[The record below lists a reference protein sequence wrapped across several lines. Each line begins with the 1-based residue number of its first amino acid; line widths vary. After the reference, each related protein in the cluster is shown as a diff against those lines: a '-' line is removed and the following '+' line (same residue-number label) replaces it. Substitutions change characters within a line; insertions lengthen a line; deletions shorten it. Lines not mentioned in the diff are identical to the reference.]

1 MSPSY
6 KDQYFDYFG
15 KNYEFLNYLPLYF
28 IYSSFNIPNSDIGYE
43 ESYCTGIIKN
53 KDEHSSYIR
62 SVCYAVQETLSYL
75 KGMVQNGNINDIN
88 KSCAYLNYLIHDKIK
103 HIIESSIN
111 IEDLYSA
118 IYYYKGFYGLREK
131 CSNIEKF
138 KISNDEFDKKKT
150 LFFHTENMFSIEDTY
165 ENYSHINKSLYAK
178 YFSECYNFY
187 HEVLKNDFCKKD
199 NAYKSEL
206 IDFQKTFNK
215 TKNFLKQQ
223 QITMPINDLI
233 SPEKYNCSHDSLQVT
248 AITTVQGI
256 LDTSMEGNFGGESS
270 TYQGSGNDTSDINQ
284 SNISGII
291 GGTFIGTFVLFLMSY
306 KYTPFGPWLRKK
318 KDVANN
324 LFNNN
329 EIRNHE
335 LLINNAENENINL
348 DEQLYH
354 IKYYSAENS

>member
-1 MSPSY
+1 MSPPY
-6 KDQYFDYFG
+6 KDEYFDHLE
-15 KNYEFLNYLPLYF
+15 KNHDFLKDLPLYF
-28 IYSSFNIPNSDIGYE
+28 IYSLFEIFISEGYE
-43 ESYCTGIIKN
+43 EPYCKRIIEN
-53 KDEHSSYIR
+53 NHEHANYIR
-62 SVCYAVQETLSYL
+62 TLCYAIQTIFSQL
-75 KGMVQNGNINDIN
+75 KVMVANRNINDIN
-88 KSCAYLNYLIHDKIK
+88 KGCAYLNYMIHDKIK
-103 HIIESSIN
+103 HISSSSIN
-111 IEDLYSA
+111 IQNLYKA
-118 IYYYKGFYGLREK
+118 IDYFNAIHSSVGNCVNTE
-131 CSNIEKF
+131 NF

-150 LFFHTENMFSIEDTY
+150 LFFHTENMFSIEDRY
-165 ENYSHINKSLYAK
+165 ENDSHINKSLYTK

-187 HEVLKNDFCKKD
+187 HEVLKNNFCKKA

-223 QITMPINDLI
+223 HITIPINDLL
-233 SPEKYNCSHDSLQVT
+233 SPEEYNCSPDSLQPVP
-248 AITTVQGI
+248 ITRGQGI
-256 LDTSMEGNFGGESS
+256 IDTAMSDSFSAHSPG
-270 TYQGSGNDTSDINQ
+270 QQAIDKDTSDINQ

-291 GGTFIGTFVLFLMSY
+291 GGTFLGTFVIFLMSY

-335 LLINNAENENINL
+335 LLINNSENENINL

-354 IKYYSAENS
+354 IKYYSEENS